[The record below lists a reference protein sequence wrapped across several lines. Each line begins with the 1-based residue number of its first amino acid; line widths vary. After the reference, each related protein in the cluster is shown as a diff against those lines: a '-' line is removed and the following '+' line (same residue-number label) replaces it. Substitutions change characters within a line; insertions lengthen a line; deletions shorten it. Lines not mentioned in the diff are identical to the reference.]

1 MNLVR
6 YYEHQKFTVRSDEQ
20 VVTRAKEMG
29 KELFSYLPPNERREK
44 LDAMVT
50 IIGMFKVV
58 YRHTKYGLWFIL
70 YSIRFVS
77 TFGFLF
83 GAILHIT

>member
-1 MNLVR
+1 MERDMNLVR

-44 LDAMVT
+44 LDAMV
-50 IIGMFKVV
+50 IWIL
-58 YRHTKYGLWFIL
+58 LWFLGI
-70 YSIRFVS
+70 
-77 TFGFLF
+77 
-83 GAILHIT
+83 